1 MRVLLLALVAFS
13 VNAQVIE
20 EQYYIPKKSH
30 KLIKFLQK
38 HKALTIDHVSRNGF
52 ELYGPKGLSEFLDN
66 NKIDYL
72 EMPKPS
78 QKSLQGYLT
87 YEKMTSILKD
97 MAKKNP
103 AIFKLFSIGQTVQG
117 RELWVM
123 KISDN
128 VKRDEVEPE
137 VKYISSMHGDE
148 IVGREL
154 MMILLAEIATK
165 YGKDKNITNLVNN
178 TEIFIMPSMNPDGSL
193 ARRRAN
199 GSGRDL
205 NRNFPEIFSKKGYFD
220 DREPETMAVMKFQ
233 ASRQFAL
240 SANFH
245 GGAVCVNYPW
255 DSTLTRHPFDKLI
268 KDISLEYSKR
278 NPEMINSRE
287 FEDGITNGADWY
299 VVRGGMQD
307 WSYVFFNDLQVTVE
321 LSGRKWPNYN
331 TIKDYYKKNQA
342 SLMYYLTAVH
352 QGAGFRIQ
360 RSGVQGTVKIEDE
373 DGKDLGSYKF
383 RNSEFYKVLEP
394 GRYTFFISSGSVRKS
409 IDVKVDFGITR
420 GGNYTYIN

>member
-360 RSGVQGTVKIEDE
+360 RSGVQGTVK
-373 DGKDLGSYKF
+373 
-383 RNSEFYKVLEP
+383 N
-394 GRYTFFISSGSVRKS
+394 
-409 IDVKVDFGITR
+409 
-420 GGNYTYIN
+420 